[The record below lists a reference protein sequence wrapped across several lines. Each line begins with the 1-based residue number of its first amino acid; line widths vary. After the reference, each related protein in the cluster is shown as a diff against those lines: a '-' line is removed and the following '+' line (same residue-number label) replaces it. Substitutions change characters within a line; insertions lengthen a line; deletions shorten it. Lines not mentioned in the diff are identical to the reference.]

1 MQDTPGVLE
10 QSRERRRHKRTSI
23 LLTGWLFSGDRAV
36 HGVLFDL
43 SSGGARIKLS
53 EPLNAKSAIT
63 LRLAGS
69 IDFHIETAWE
79 KHKELGL
86 KFREAPEL
94 IASIFAGLLP
104 EDCLAA

>member
-10 QSRERRRHKRTSI
+10 HRRERRHHKRASV
-23 LLTGWLFSGDRAV
+23 LLTGWLFSGDRTV

-69 IDFHIETAWE
+69 IDFHMEKAWD
-79 KHKELGL
+79 KDNVLGL